1 MPPTQEHAEPL
12 DRSQIAPCADP
23 VAALALG
30 RNPAPGYPGIPARW
44 TSSAKSGVGTALRA
58 RSRVWFTLSHGIL
71 NEVYFPRI
79 DQACTRDFGL
89 IVTDGRHFFS
99 EQKRNTRSV
108 IQQIEH
114 GVPAF
119 AVTSTCVDGR
129 YIVTKFVLSDPR
141 RDVVLQRVEFHPLVG
156 AIADYRLYVLLAPH
170 LVNRGAGNTAWVADY
185 KGVPMLFAKGGGTA
199 LAVGCSARFLARSA
213 GFVGVSDGWQDLS
226 RHFEMRWHY
235 SEACDGNVALTG
247 EVDLCECGGRF
258 VLALGFGRH
267 AEEAA
272 LSVRAS
278 LNEGIEAATRNY
290 VADWRAW
297 HASLLSLD
305 PAEPSSG
312 GNTYRVST

>member
-141 RDVVLQRVEFHPLVG
+141 VSTAIVG
-156 AIADYRLYVLLAPH
+156 ARRVAEIDANNALSDAVHKRLDLDWLQE
-170 LVNRGAGNTAWVADY
+170 RR
-185 KGVPMLFAKGGGTA
+185 VPTP
-199 LAVGCSARFLARSA
+199 
-213 GFVGVSDGWQDLS
+213 
-226 RHFEMRWHY
+226 
-235 SEACDGNVALTG
+235 
-247 EVDLCECGGRF
+247 
-258 VLALGFGRH
+258 
-267 AEEAA
+267 EEAA
-272 LSVRAS
+272 SQQPGA
-278 LNEGIEAATRNY
+278 
-290 VADWRAW
+290 
-297 HASLLSLD
+297 
-305 PAEPSSG
+305 
-312 GNTYRVST
+312 